1 MTNTPFYT
9 DQGTLSD
16 AASEAVGERVGLVVK
31 EQMAFLSRLPALKEA
46 LLLHRE
52 KIREELPDADFRF
65 SNGDEGLVFEVHS
78 PSARGSHM
86 TKESFATALE
96 SLKEQFGV
104 EVVPGYTDEERER
117 IRTVSP
123 ATDG

>member
-1 MTNTPFYT
+1 MTNTSFYT

-31 EQMAFLSRLPALKEA
+31 EQMEFLSRLPALKEA

-52 KIREELPDADFRF
+52 KMMEEMPDADFRF
-65 SNGDEGLVFEVHS
+65 SNGASLVLEVHS

-104 EVVPGYTDEERER
+104 EVVPGYTDEELKR
-117 IRTVSP
+117 IRTCPLSVS
-123 ATDG
+123 DG